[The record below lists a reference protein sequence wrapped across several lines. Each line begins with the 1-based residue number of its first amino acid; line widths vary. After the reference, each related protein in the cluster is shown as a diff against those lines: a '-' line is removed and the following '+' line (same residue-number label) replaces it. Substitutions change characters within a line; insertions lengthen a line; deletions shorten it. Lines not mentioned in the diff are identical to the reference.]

1 MKNIGQLIKSAHN
14 ALNNDINRFASQYDL
29 TGTQMS
35 VIDFIARHN
44 HHQVS
49 QRAIEEEFNIRRST
63 TTTILQR
70 MSKRQLITRSSSNTD
85 RRQKIVQL
93 SPQGEKMVPIVQR
106 YIEEHDHQLLANYS
120 EQEIAQFRQMLIE
133 ISEENYGGKD

>member
-14 ALNNDINRFASQYDL
+14 TLSNDINHFASQYGL

-35 VIDFIARHN
+35 VIDFIARHD
-44 HHQVS
+44 HQQVS
-49 QRAIEEEFNIRRST
+49 QRAIEDEFNIRRST

-70 MSKRQLITRSSSNTD
+70 MSKRQLITRSSSVTD

-93 SPQGEKMVPIVQR
+93 SPQGAKLVPIVQR
-106 YIEEHDHQLLANYS
+106 YIADHDQHLLANYS
-120 EQEIAQFRQMLIE
+120 KEEIQLFRKMLVE
-133 ISEENYGGKD
+133 ISKEN